1 MPNTI
6 DRVAP
11 ADAPEDIPNMY
22 GSASE
27 FLVKVCIKIPTR
39 AKAPPETIAR
49 SNLGSLNLKTILS
62 ILFGQSLAKIS
73 LFNMLFIRD
82 LKVTSTSIFTEPK
95 VMQTVV
101 ITNNTIINR
110 INFKVQ
116 LFLHFKICLSLFISS
131 PTKIYLGRIL

>member
-1 MPNTI
+1 
-6 DRVAP
+6 
-11 ADAPEDIPNMY
+11 MY
-22 GSASE
+22 GSANE

-39 AKAPPETIAR
+39 AKAPPETMAKN
-49 SNLGSLNLKTILS
+49 NLGSLNLKTILS

-82 LKVTSTSIFTEPK
+82 LKVTPTSIFTEPK

-101 ITNNTIINR
+101 IINKAIINR

-116 LFLHFKICLSLFISS
+116 LFLHFKIFYHYSFLS